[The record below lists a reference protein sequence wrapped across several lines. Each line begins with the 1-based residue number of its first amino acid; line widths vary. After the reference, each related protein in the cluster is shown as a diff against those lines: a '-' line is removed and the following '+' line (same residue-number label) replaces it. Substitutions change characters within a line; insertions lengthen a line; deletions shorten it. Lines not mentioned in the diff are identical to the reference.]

1 MNIARFRDMQILPV
15 AYWIFLILAIVG
27 HFVPAPYTIWGNRLA
42 LVLFVIL
49 GLRVFP
55 ISLN

>member
-1 MNIARFRDMQILPV
+1 MQLLPV
-15 AYWIFLILAIVG
+15 LFWILLILAIIG
-27 HFVPAPYTIWGNRLA
+27 QFAPPPFTVWGNRLA

-55 ISLN
+55 LVLN

>member
-1 MNIARFRDMQILPV
+1 MTLLPIL
-15 AYWIFLILAIVG
+15 YWIFLILAIIGV
-27 HFVPAPYTIWGNRLA
+27 FVPAPYSVWGGRVA
-42 LVLFVIL
+42 LLLFVIL

>member
-1 MNIARFRDMQILPV
+1 MNSLLPV
-15 AYWIFLILAIVG
+15 LYWVLLILAIVG
-27 HFVPAPYTIWGNRLA
+27 VFAPPAYQVWGFRVA

-55 ISLN
+55 LNLQ